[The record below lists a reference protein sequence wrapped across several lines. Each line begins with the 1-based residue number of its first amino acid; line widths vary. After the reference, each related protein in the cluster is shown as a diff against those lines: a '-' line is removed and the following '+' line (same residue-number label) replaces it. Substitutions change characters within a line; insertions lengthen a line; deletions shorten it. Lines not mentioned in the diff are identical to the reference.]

1 MKLVVGITGATG
13 AIYGVRLL
21 QYLANTGG
29 AETHLIVSDA
39 GRQVIE
45 FETAYKMGDIER
57 LATQVHDITDLA
69 AAPSSGTFRADGM
82 VVIPCTVKTLS
93 ALANSNAENLLVRAG
108 DVVLKER
115 RRLVVVVR
123 ETPLHLGHIRLM
135 ERLTEMGGVI
145 LPPVPAFYGRPQT
158 IDNIV
163 DHTVGKVLDLFDI
176 PHNLYQPWTGTGG

>member
-1 MKLVVGITGATG
+1 MKLVVGISGATG

-21 QYLANTGG
+21 EYLAETGR

-45 FETAYKMGDIER
+45 FETAYKIADVER
-57 LATQVHDITDLA
+57 LATQVYDISNLA

-82 VVIPCTVKTLS
+82 VVIPCTVKTMS
-93 ALANSNAENLLVRAG
+93 ALANSDSDNLLVRAG

-115 RRLVVVVR
+115 RRLVVVLR
-123 ETPLHLGHIRLM
+123 ETPLHLGHIRHM
-135 ERLTEMGGVI
+135 EHLTEMGGII
-145 LPPVPAFYGRPQT
+145 LPPVPAFYNHPQT
-158 IDNIV
+158 INDIV

-176 PHNLYQPWTGTGG
+176 SHALYKPWTGIEG